1 MTKKCNIRFSRELYD
16 KIMNHL
22 FPGDKD
28 EHGAVLLAGLS
39 ETNDLTTL
47 LVREVHL
54 AQEGTDY
61 AKGKVGYRA
70 LTPKFIHQLIT
81 RARDERLVYLAV
93 HNHGSDLE
101 VEFSKVDFE
110 SHQRGY
116 PALLQIARGMPV
128 GALVF
133 GRRSIQADIWFPN
146 GTRLDLDSAVIVGNT
161 IQRLTPSPKKKHLG
175 TPETYDRQI
184 KMFGKIGQA
193 DIAGCRVG
201 IIGLGGIGSL
211 VAEYLARLGVGK
223 FCLVD
228 DDCVEISNLSRIVG
242 ATMTDA
248 IGEITKVEV
257 ARRTI
262 LQANNNAEIEIVVD
276 DFAKESVAKRI
287 IDCDYLFLAA
297 DSMRA
302 RLVFNAV
309 VHQYLIPGVQLG
321 SKIRSDTASGVILD
335 VMSANRPVRPGKGC
349 LWCNQLIDPTLL
361 AKEAKTDEERKTQ
374 AYGVEEANPS
384 VISLNAISA
393 AHAVND
399 FLLDYLGLR
408 SDDGLL
414 YYEHFHHLKSVPN
427 ARNIVQPRQDAE
439 CPECSNTSHRYGR
452 GDLARLPCIEG

>member
-1 MTKKCNIRFSRELYD
+1 MK
-16 KIMNHL
+16 HL

-28 EHGAVLLAGLS
+28 EHGAVILAGVS
-39 ETNDLTTL
+39 ESKDLFTL

-54 AQEGTDY
+54 AQEGIDY
-61 AKGKVGYRA
+61 VKGKIGYRSLA
-70 LTPKFIHQLIT
+70 PKFIHRFIT

-93 HNHGSDLE
+93 HNHDSDLE
-101 VEFSKVDFE
+101 VGFSTVDFE

-116 PALLQIARGMPV
+116 PALLQIAKGMPV

-133 GRRSIQADIWFPN
+133 GRHSIQADIWFPSGN
-146 GTRLDLDSAVIVGNT
+146 RLDLEDAVVVGNT

-175 TPETYDRQI
+175 TLETYDRQI
-184 KMFGKIGQA
+184 RMFGKVGQA
-193 DIAGCRVG
+193 DIAACRVG

-223 FCLVD
+223 FFLVD
-228 DDCVEISNLSRIVG
+228 NDYVETTNLSRIVG
-242 ATMTDA
+242 ATTLDA
-248 IGEITKVEV
+248 TGGVSKVEI

-262 LQANNNAEIEIVVD
+262 LQANNEADIEMLISDV
-276 DFAKESVAKRI
+276 AKEPVATKLKG
-287 IDCDYLFLAA
+287 CDYLFLAA

-321 SKIRSDTASGVILD
+321 SKVRSDPMGAILD

-349 LWCNQLIDPTLL
+349 LWCNQLIDPTQL
-361 AKEAKTDEERKTQ
+361 AKEAKNDEERKAQ
-374 AYGVEEANPS
+374 AYGVEEENPS

-399 FLLDYLGLR
+399 FLLDYLNIRKDEGMH
-408 SDDGLL
+408 
-414 YYEHFHHLKSVPN
+414 YYEHYHHLKSVLSS
-427 ARNIVQPRQDAE
+427 RTIVQPRSDAD
-439 CPECSNTSHRYGR
+439 CSECSCAGLRYGR
-452 GDLARLPCIEG
+452 GDSVDLPCIEN